1 MNKKAHDNHF
11 LRIGLTGGI
20 ASGKSVV
27 ADMFS
32 ARGIPVI
39 DTDVIARDVVQPGEP
54 GLRAIIGE
62 FGSEFLREDGTLNRA
77 LLRKRIFADPAAKA
91 RLEEILH
98 PLIRAA
104 TFAQA
109 ENAGGPYQVFAVP
122 LLVETNFADFVDRV
136 LVVDCPVDLQ
146 RERLLARDGESQ
158 ETIEK
163 ILRAQA
169 SREQRLSVADD
180 VIVNDGSL
188 AETEHAVAALHQR
201 YLELSA
207 SASISR
213 PDIQQ

>member
-1 MNKKAHDNHF
+1 VTKQASDKKV